1 MSTKTFAPPPMP
13 HPADYRPV
21 VRALLRWYRV
31 HGRALPWRG
40 TSSTYRILLSEVM
53 LQQTQVSRVL
63 VKYPQFLRRFPTL
76 RSLARA
82 RQRDVVTLWR
92 GMGYNNRAVRL
103 YRLARQVT
111 EHHAGRIPRKHELLL
126 ALPGIGEYTASAI
139 RSSAFHQPVPA
150 VDVNV
155 RRVLSRM
162 FKRMASVSAVRPERE
177 IDHLARQVLPRTR
190 AYDWNQ
196 ALMDLGA
203 TVCTARAP
211 RCMECPVSRWCRST
225 HRMTRATAPATR
237 TEPARNGIPNRIYR
251 GRIIDMLRN
260 TGQRHGVA
268 AATLGHAVLP
278 DFSHRDASW
287 LDALLDGLE
296 RDELIRVRGNGTATG
311 KRVALR

>member
-139 RSSAFHQPVPA
+139 RSRGGCQCPPRALAYVQT
-150 VDVNV
+150 DGLGI
-155 RRVLSRM
+155 RR
-162 FKRMASVSAVRPERE
+162 
-177 IDHLARQVLPRTR
+177 
-190 AYDWNQ
+190 
-196 ALMDLGA
+196 
-203 TVCTARAP
+203 
-211 RCMECPVSRWCRST
+211 
-225 HRMTRATAPATR
+225 ATR
-237 TEPARNGIPNRIYR
+237 TGNRSSRPAGAPPDEGVRLESGADGPRRDRVHGARAAMHGVPRLPLVPVNTPDDARDSPGDTNGTGPQRHPEQNLPRKDHRYASKHR
-251 GRIIDMLRN
+251 ATSRCRSRN
-260 TGQRHGVA
+260 TR
-268 AATLGHAVLP
+268 P
-278 DFSHRDASW
+278 SW